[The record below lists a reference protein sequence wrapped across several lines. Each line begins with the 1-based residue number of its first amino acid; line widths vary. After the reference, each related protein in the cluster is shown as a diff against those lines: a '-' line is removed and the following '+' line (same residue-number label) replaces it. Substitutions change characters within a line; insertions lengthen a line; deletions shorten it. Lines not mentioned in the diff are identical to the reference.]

1 MNEEERN
8 GSSATAGPKDCQVPP
23 EDVFEWIFEGLFI
36 FIAGNIGILGNCI
49 SIRTFSRQKVHRIF
63 HNLLLTLAIFDLVK
77 LTKNHSSEIL
87 AWTFSLNIS
96 IQAFQFKHL
105 IKKDSDETFQIRHF
119 R

>member
-8 GSSATAGPKDCQVPP
+8 GSSATAGPKDCQVLP

-87 AWTFSLNIS
+87 AS